1 MNATLLHENAPATRV
16 PAPNGGRASL
26 LKLYLIRGLLAVAW
40 AVVFTGA
47 HATLDAL
54 AIALLAAYP
63 LIDAVSS
70 LIDYR
75 SMPNGSARRV
85 TAFNGVLSTFAAIAM
100 GAAGGAGVPAALAVF
115 GTWAVVSGAAQLIVG
130 LRRRGPELGRQWP
143 MLIAGGLSFLVGVS
157 YVVRAAGDRPSLD
170 ALAVYA
176 TGGGVFFIVQ
186 ALLLAWRSHQRRYVA
201 S

>member
-16 PAPNGGRASL
+16 PAPTGGRASL

>member
-16 PAPNGGRASL
+16 PAPNGGSASL

-170 ALAVYA
+170 VLAVYA

-186 ALLLAWRSHQRRYVA
+186 ALLLAWRSHQQRHVA